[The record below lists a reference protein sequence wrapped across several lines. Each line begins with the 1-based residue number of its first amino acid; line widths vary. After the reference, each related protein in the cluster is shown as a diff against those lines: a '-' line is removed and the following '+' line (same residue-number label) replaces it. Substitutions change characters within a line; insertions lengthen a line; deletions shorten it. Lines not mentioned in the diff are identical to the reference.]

1 MTCRNCGTEIAD
13 KALIC
18 YRCGTATTE
27 PRIQPPASYRRTGGP
42 RRSRGPALLALIVL
56 VVAALVMGRVATG
69 ELPSEVGYALAA
81 VGTLAIVW
89 QLWSRRRL

>member
-1 MTCRNCGTEIAD
+1 MICRNCGTEIAD

-27 PRIQPPASYRRTGGP
+27 PRVPPPVVSRRSGGAP
-42 RRSRGPALLALIVL
+42 RSRGPALLALIVL

-69 ELPSEVGYALAA
+69 QLPSEVGYALAA

-89 QLWSRRRL
+89 QLWARRRL

>member
-1 MTCRNCGTEIAD
+1 MVCRNCGTEIAD

-27 PRIQPPASYRRTGGP
+27 PRIQPPASYRRP
-42 RRSRGPALLALIVL
+42 ARSPRSRGPVLLALIVL
-56 VVAALVMGRVATG
+56 VVAALVMGRVGTG
-69 ELPSEVGYALAA
+69 QLPSEVGYALAA

-89 QLWSRRRL
+89 QLWARRRL

>member
-1 MTCRNCGTEIAD
+1 MICRNCGTEIAD

-27 PRIQPPASYRRTGGP
+27 PRVPPPVMSRRSGGAP
-42 RRSRGPALLALIVL
+42 RSRGPVLLALIVL

-69 ELPSEVGYALAA
+69 QLPSEVGYALAA

-89 QLWSRRRL
+89 HLWARRRL